1 MTNLEFSKSFMS
13 STNELFTNNLDY
25 RIFTASPAT
34 GVIYLINNFLSGHC
48 RMRGKDEG
56 RYPFHYLEMID
67 NLFGEEKNTIE
78 VCSRSVQDVYTVDID
93 PNCKPTRVTD
103 GQTLA
108 GLPNEIFD
116 RWRCDPPYNERT
128 AREMYHCFLPNTAEL
143 LQAGSRVC
151 KKGSLLFLLL
161 GPQNYQYCPPSLVR
175 IGWIGITVVPNNE
188 LRALHIYLKVSDSNL
203 EVGEYQSQL

>member
-1 MTNLEFSKSFMS
+1 MS

-25 RIFTASPAT
+25 KIYTAKPAT
-34 GVIYLINNFLSGHC
+34 GIIYLINNFISGHC

-56 RYPFHYLEMID
+56 RYPFHYLEMIE
-67 NLFGEEKNTIE
+67 NLFGRQENTIE
-78 VCSRSVQDVYTVDID
+78 VCSRSVQDVFTVDID

-161 GPQNYQYCPPSLVR
+161 GPQNYQYCPPNLVR
-175 IGWIGITVVPNNE
+175 IGWIAITIVPNNE

-203 EVGEYQSQL
+203 QAGEYQSQLSA